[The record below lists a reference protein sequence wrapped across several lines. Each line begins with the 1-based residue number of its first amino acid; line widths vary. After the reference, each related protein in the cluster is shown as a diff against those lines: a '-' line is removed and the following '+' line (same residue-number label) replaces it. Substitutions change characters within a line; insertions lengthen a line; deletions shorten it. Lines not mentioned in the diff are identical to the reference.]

1 MPSRE
6 HFVLLK
12 HFNNALKHFN
22 NAQIKISSTSQHT
35 VSLTCTGTDKQLML
49 KHCSKS
55 DKITKINC

>member
-6 HFVLLK
+6 HFVLS
-12 HFNNALKHFN
+12 KHFN

-35 VSLTCTGTDKQLML
+35 VSLTCTGTNKQLML